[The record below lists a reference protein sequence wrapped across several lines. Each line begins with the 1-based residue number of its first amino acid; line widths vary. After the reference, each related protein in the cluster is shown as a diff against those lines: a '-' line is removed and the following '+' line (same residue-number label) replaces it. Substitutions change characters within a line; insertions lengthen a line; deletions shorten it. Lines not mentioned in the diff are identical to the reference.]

1 MTESTPHA
9 KPEKAVVSKHQWYLV
24 RVFASSEDA
33 VIKQIKSLAKTRNLD
48 KAFKEFFVP
57 KVKLVKTTRD
67 AKGEQKVV
75 EKFKNLFPGYLAIKM
90 QMNENTWNLVRDLPK
105 VIDFIGASKKP
116 KPLSQE
122 EMQKMFDSVEK
133 QHQISQTISFS
144 VGESVK
150 IKTGSFA
157 GFKGTIL
164 AVVDEGANLVLSVP
178 VFNTE
183 TEVKLQTSEVEKM
196 QAQA

>member
-1 MTESTPHA
+1 MTTQDIKVQDKKNDPSA
-9 KPEKAVVSKHQWYLV
+9 KYQWYLL

-48 KAFKEFFVP
+48 KAYKEFFIP

-67 AKGEQKVV
+67 AKGEEKVV
-75 EKFKNLFPGYLAIKM
+75 EIFKNLFPGYLAVKM

-105 VIDFIGASKKP
+105 VIDFIGSSKKP

-133 QHQISQTISFS
+133 QHQINQTISFS
-144 VGESVK
+144 IGESVK
-150 IKTGSFA
+150 INNGSFA
-157 GFKGTIL
+157 GFKGTII
-164 AVVDEGANLVLSVP
+164 AVVDNGSSLVLSVP

-183 TEVKLQTSEVEKM
+183 TEVKLQTSEVEKV
-196 QAQA
+196 Q

>member
-1 MTESTPHA
+1 MTESTPQA
-9 KPEKAVVSKHQWYLV
+9 KPDKSAVSKYQWYLL

-57 KVKLVKTTRD
+57 KVKLVKATRD

-75 EKFKNLFPGYLAIKM
+75 EKFKNLFPGYLAVKM

-105 VIDFIGASKKP
+105 VIDFIGSSKKP
-116 KPLSQE
+116 KPLTQD

-133 QHQISQTISFS
+133 QHQISQTISFT

-164 AVVDEGANLVLSVP
+164 AVVDDGTNLVLSVP

-183 TEVKLQTSEVEKM
+183 TEVKLQTSEVEKV
-196 QAQA
+196 QA